1 MGIISNIKSEGDVS
15 MARLNEQ
22 EAQLVAL
29 ISEDCTSPKDLT
41 EKLKTLFAGALE
53 KMLDAELEEHLGYEK
68 HSVLGNNSGNSRNG
82 FGKKTIKSEWGESE
96 IVVPRDRNGTFE
108 PQVIEKRQTRTD
120 DIEARVLAM
129 YSKGMSTR
137 DIEDHLRDIYGV
149 EASASLISRIT
160 DKIMPE
166 VAEWQSRPLSEVYP
180 VVFFDGINFKVK
192 KDGKVI
198 NKCVYSVLGID
209 IDGKKDIL
217 GIWISENESASFWT
231 TVFNE
236 MKNRGV
242 KDILIACHDN
252 LSGFSNALGTVFPK
266 TENQLCIIHMI
277 RNSTKHVSYK
287 DIKPVM
293 ADLKKVYG
301 AVSEEAA
308 MYALEEF
315 KDKWSG
321 KYPQIYKSW
330 EANWTDLS
338 GFFKYP
344 AEMRRLIYT
353 TNAVEGFH
361 RMLRKFTKTKTNFPT
376 DEALRKSIFLSIKEI
391 QKKWN
396 NPVRDWGIIIGQFLV
411 FYEERFNNSKI
422 A

>member
-1 MGIISNIKSEGDVS
+1 MTQ
-15 MARLNEQ
+15 LNEQ
-22 EAQLVAL
+22 ELQLAEL
-29 ISEDCTSPKDLT
+29 LSAECTNPKDVT
-41 EKLKTLFAGALE
+41 RKLKNLFAGTLQ
-53 KMLDAELEEHLGYEK
+53 KMLEAEMDEHLGYDK
-68 HSVLGNNSGNSRNG
+68 NSVLGNNSGNSRNG
-82 FGKKTIKSEWGESE
+82 HGTKTIKSEWGESE
-96 IVVPRDRNGTFE
+96 IAVPRDRAGTFE

-129 YSKGMSTR
+129 YQKGMSTR
-137 DIEDHLRDIYGV
+137 DIEDHLREIYGV

-166 VAEWQSRPLSEVYP
+166 LAEWQSRPLSEIYP
-180 VVFFDGINFKVK
+180 VVFFDGIFYKVK

-198 NKCVYSVLGID
+198 SKCVYSVLGVD
-209 IDGKKDIL
+209 SDGKKDIL
-217 GIWISENESASFWT
+217 GIWINESESAAFWT

-236 MKNRGV
+236 LKNRGV

-252 LSGFSNALGTVFPK
+252 LSGFANALATVFPK

-277 RNSTKHVSYK
+277 RNSTKFVSYK
-287 DIKPVM
+287 DLKPVM

-301 AVSEEAA
+301 AVSEDVA

-315 KDKWSG
+315 KDKWDG

-330 EANWTDLS
+330 EANWTDLA

-344 AEMRRLIYT
+344 DKMRRLIYT

-376 DEALRKSIFLSIKEI
+376 DDSLRKSIYLSVKEI
-391 QKKWN
+391 SKKWN
-396 NPVRDWGIIIGQFLV
+396 QPVRDWGIIIGQFMMY
-411 FYEERFNNSKI
+411 YEDRFAETKT

>member
-1 MGIISNIKSEGDVS
+1 MT
-15 MARLNEQ
+15 RLNER
-22 EAQLVAL
+22 ENELATLLCA
-29 ISEDCTSPKDLT
+29 DCETPAELT
-41 EKLKTLFAGALE
+41 AKLKQLFAGSLE
-53 KMLDAELEEHLGYEK
+53 KMLEAEMEEHLGYDK
-68 HSVLGNNSGNSRNG
+68 HAAVGKNSGNSRNG

-96 IVVPRDRNGTFE
+96 ISVPRDRNGTFE

-137 DIEDHLRDIYGV
+137 DIEDHMRDIYGV

-166 VAEWQSRPLSEVYP
+166 VVEWQSRPLSEVYP
-180 VVFFDGINFKVK
+180 VVFFDGIVFKVK

-209 IDGKKDIL
+209 TDGKKDIL
-217 GIWISENESASFWT
+217 GIWISETESATFWT

-236 MKNRGV
+236 LRNRGV

-252 LSGFSNALGTVFPK
+252 LSGLSNAIATVFPK
-266 TENQLCIIHMI
+266 TESQLCIIHMV
-277 RNSTKHVSYK
+277 RNSTKYVSYK
-287 DIKPVM
+287 DLKPLM
-293 ADLKKVYG
+293 EDLKKVYG

-308 MYALEEF
+308 LFALEELNE
-315 KDKWSG
+315 KWGG
-321 KYPQIYKSW
+321 KYPQIYRSW
-330 EANWTDLS
+330 ESNWADLS
-338 GFFKYP
+338 GFFRYP
-344 AEMRRLIYT
+344 HELRRLIYT

-361 RMLRKFTKTKTNFPT
+361 RMLRKFTKTKTNYPT
-376 DEALRKSIFLSIKEI
+376 DDALRKSIYLSVREI
-391 QKKWN
+391 SKKWN
-396 NPVRDWGIIIGQFLV
+396 QPIHNWGVITGQLLIF
-411 FYEERFNNSKI
+411 FDERLEPFKI

>member
-1 MGIISNIKSEGDVS
+1 
-15 MARLNEQ
+15 MAQLNEQ
-22 EAQLVAL
+22 EMQLAEL
-29 ISEDCTSPKDLT
+29 ISEDCSSPKELT
-41 EKLKTLFAGALE
+41 EKLKNLFSGALE
-53 KMLDAELEEHLGYEK
+53 KMLEAELEEHLGYEK
-68 HSVLGNNSGNSRNG
+68 NSVIGNNSGNSRNG
-82 FGKKTIKSEWGESE
+82 YGKKVIKSEWGESE
-96 IVVPRDRNGTFE
+96 IAVPRDRNGTFE
-108 PQVIEKRQTRTD
+108 PQIIEKRQTRTD
-120 DIEARVLAM
+120 DIETRVLAM

-180 VVFFDGINFKVK
+180 VVFFDGIHFKVK

-198 NKCVYSVLGID
+198 NKCVYTVLGID

-217 GIWISENESASFWT
+217 GIWISETESAAFWT

-252 LSGFSNALGTVFPK
+252 LSGFVNALETVFPK

-287 DIKPVM
+287 DLKPVM
-293 ADLKKVYG
+293 ADLKKLYG
-301 AVSEEAA
+301 AVSEDAA

-315 KDKWSG
+315 RDKWNG

-330 EANWTDLS
+330 EMNWTDLS

-344 AEMRRLIYT
+344 QEMRRLIYT

-376 DEALRKSIFLSIKEI
+376 DDALRKSIYLSVREI
-391 QKKWN
+391 SKKWN
-396 NPVRDWGIIIGQFLV
+396 QPIRDWGIIIGQFMV
-411 FYEERFNNSKI
+411 FYEERFTET

>member
-1 MGIISNIKSEGDVS
+1 MT
-15 MARLNEQ
+15 
-22 EAQLVAL
+22 QLTEKEKELAAL
-29 ISEDCTSPKDLT
+29 ISEGCTTPADVT
-41 EKLKTLFAGALE
+41 AKLKNLFVGTLQM
-53 KMLDAELEEHLGYEK
+53 MLDAEMDEHLGYEK
-68 HSVLGNNSGNSRNG
+68 HNNSGDNSGNSRNG
-82 FGKKTIKSEWGESE
+82 YGKKTIKSEWGEAG
-96 IVVPRDRNGTFE
+96 IAMPRDRAGTYE

-129 YSKGMSTR
+129 YQKGLSTR

-166 VAEWQSRPLSEVYP
+166 LSEWQTRPLSEVYP
-180 VVFFDGINFKVK
+180 VVFFDGVFYKVK

-209 IDGKKDIL
+209 GDGKKDIL
-217 GIWISENESASFWT
+217 GIWISETESAAFWT

-236 MKNRGV
+236 LKNRGV

-252 LSGFSNALGTVFPK
+252 LSGFTDALRAIFPK

-277 RNSTKHVSYK
+277 RNAVKFVSYK
-287 DIKPVM
+287 DLKAVI

-301 AVSEEAA
+301 AVTEEAGL
-308 MYALEEF
+308 YALEDF
-315 KDKWSG
+315 KAKWNT

-330 EANWTDLS
+330 NANWAELS

-344 AEMRRLIYT
+344 MEMRRLIYT

-361 RMLRKFTKTKTNFPT
+361 RMLRKFTKAKTNFPT
-376 DEALRKSIFLSIKEI
+376 DDSLRKSIYLSVKEI
-391 QKKWN
+391 AKKWYQ
-396 NPVRDWGIIIGQFLV
+396 PVRNWGIIIGQFIM
-411 FYEERFNNSKI
+411 FYEGRFTNEKT